1 MKVLAIVCIVATGF
15 VAAAEEWTFE
25 VEADAPRVVSCKVG
39 RDWTARMATNDVA
52 YIGANGTA
60 TPVPWALDTT
70 GDQPELVF
78 LADGHTRFTLLP
90 RPGESRSCATATG
103 TSNTFAS
110 PG

>member
-70 GDQPELVF
+70 GDQPEPPPPPPGRV
-78 LADGHTRFTLLP
+78 ALLRDRHGIPP
-90 RPGESRSCATATG
+90 RRHRRARR
-103 TSNTFAS
+103 
-110 PG
+110 